1 MPRPPLPPE
10 RRKPRTSGD
19 PRAPTETESA
29 HQRAVLANLAA
40 DVGAELCR
48 RRVTGHRRGKTGGH
62 PATWAALARVLG
74 IGPATLSRANAAPAK
89 ARFVRPATLL
99 RWERAAR
106 AWIAG
111 EATPPL
117 ADEP

>member
-1 MPRPPLPPE
+1 MPRPRLPPE
-10 RRKPRTSGD
+10 QRKPRTSGK
-19 PRAPTETESA
+19 PRAPTEAESA
-29 HQRAVLANLAA
+29 HQRAVLAELAD
-40 DVGAELCR
+40 DVGTEL
-48 RRVTGHRRGKTGGH
+48 HRRGETGAH